1 MLVVDFNKNNYAQL
15 MKLITNGKKIF
26 LLCYT
31 NDKQSVEVVNEWF
44 LLQVLKRTIPSNDVI
59 LAKIV
64 VEPTI
69 NILRLFPR
77 IQSTGTELPRVIFI
91 NGMKTI
97 EKYTGTH
104 YSKNYITW
112 INSTLAADSNTVA
125 ASNYQIVETDDDN
138 ENLVIDISEH

>member
-104 YSKNYITW
+104 YSKNYIAW